1 MLEKDPYKYFRVEAA
16 ELAERLGQ
24 GALAIDKGG
33 ALAGGVAAM
42 LRHAHTLKGA
52 ARVVKQI
59 EIAEHAHAIEDV
71 LAPHRARTDTVP
83 RECAV
88 PLFASIDAI
97 TGLLAKLGAAPD
109 TRAQAPSPAPAPPPA
124 LASAIGAAPATPTGP
139 ESALSAASPASSP
152 ASPPAPSPAPRA
164 PSAESSPKARAAE
177 EPSVTLRAE
186 VAEVEA
192 VVDGLGE
199 ALVEI
204 EALKNPLA
212 AVEQV
217 RQLAELLAKQLAAPR
232 RADSERLIT
241 LLERSQRVAEDLRQ
255 GLGRFDRGL
264 LHGVGRLRRQL
275 EQTHSAAER
284 LRLVPAGSIF
294 TALERAAYD
303 AARELGRHVH
313 FITRGGEVKLDS
325 HLLVVA
331 QGALLHVVR
340 NSVVHGLEPEA
351 VRVRAGKPALGS
363 IWLSI
368 ERRGRHVL
376 FTGRDDGAGVDIE
389 KVRTT
394 LSKHGENAAGLS
406 DDQLLERLLRGGVST
421 TSDVTRL
428 SGRGVGL
435 DVVREAGEVLGGSA
449 KLKSSRGQGFSVE
462 LRVPLSVAAV
472 SVVAVE
478 SAGKTLSVPLDRVVE
493 SVRFSRAEI
502 TRSGV
507 HESVCH
513 QGKVLPFAPLA
524 RVVGGDGTAAAA
536 ARAWTSLIVA
546 GVGGRAAV
554 GVDRLLGART
564 VVIRPLPD
572 VAGTAAVVAG
582 ATLDALGNPEL
593 VLDGDALVAA
603 VQRTQG
609 VAAAPSVA
617 SRPILV
623 IDDSLT
629 TRMLEQSILE
639 SAGYEVALAT
649 SGEEGLEKARQSP
662 YALFL
667 VDVEMPGIDG
677 FTFVDRARHDPA
689 LAHVPSVLVSS
700 RNAPEDF
707 ARGKEVGAHGYIVKG
722 RFDQRELLGLIER
735 LVNA

>member
-16 ELAERLGQ
+16 ELVERLGQ
-24 GALAIDKGG
+24 GALAIDKGA

-42 LRHAHTLKGA
+42 LRYAHTLKGA
-52 ARVVKQI
+52 ARVVKQV
-59 EIAEHAHAIEDV
+59 EIADHAHAIEDV
-71 LAPHRARTDTVP
+71 LSPHRARTDAVP

-88 PLFASIDAI
+88 PLFSSIDAI
-97 TGLLAKLGAAPD
+97 TGLLSKLTP
-109 TRAQAPSPAPAPPPA
+109 APSAAAQGAPPARAKAPEAA
-124 LASAIGAAPATPTGP
+124 LARDEAT
-139 ESALSAASPASSP
+139 ASAAETGRGRAPLEA
-152 ASPPAPSPAPRA
+152 PAPSPAPPAEA
-164 PSAESSPKARAAE
+164 PPKARAAD

-212 AVEQV
+212 AVEQM
-217 RQLAELLAKQLAAPR
+217 RQLADLLAKQLAAPR
-232 RADSERLIT
+232 RADSDRLIS

-255 GLGRFDRGL
+255 GLGRFDRSL

-294 TALERAAYD
+294 TSLERAAYD

-313 FITRGGEVKLDS
+313 FITVGGDVKLDS

-340 NSVVHGLEPEA
+340 NSVAHGLEPEA
-351 VRVRAGKPALGS
+351 ARIRAGKPALGT
-363 IWLSI
+363 IWLSV

-376 FTGRDDGAGVDIE
+376 FTGRDDGAGVDLE
-389 KVRTT
+389 RVRTA
-394 LSKHGENAAGLS
+394 LLHNGENPSGLS

-421 TSDVTRL
+421 SSGVTRL

-435 DVVREAGEVLGGSA
+435 DVVREAGESLGGSA
-449 KLKSSRGQGFSVE
+449 KLRSSRGQGFSVE

-472 SVVAVE
+472 SVVAIE
-478 SAGKTLSVPLDRVVE
+478 CAGKTLSVPLDRVVE
-493 SVRFSRAEI
+493 SVRFSSSEI
-502 TRSGV
+502 TRSGA

-513 QGKVLPFAPLA
+513 QSRVLPFAPLA
-524 RVVGGDGTAAAA
+524 RVLGGDGAPAGAR
-536 ARAWTSLIVA
+536 RAWTSLIVA
-546 GVGGRAAV
+546 GAGGHAAV

-572 VAGTAAVVAG
+572 VAGATGVVAG

-593 VLDGDALVAA
+593 VLDGDSLVAS
-603 VQRTQG
+603 VQRTLG
-609 VAAAPSVA
+609 AAAAPSVA

-677 FTFVDRARHDPA
+677 FTFVDQARHDPA

-707 ARGKEVGAHGYIVKG
+707 ARGKQVGAHGYIVKG